1 MFGSSDWERLEMCVC
16 RANGVV
22 NVNADEGG
30 RTPDNESGNSG
41 S

>member
-1 MFGSSDWERLEMCVC
+1 MCVC

-30 RTPDNESGNSG
+30 WASGSESGGSG
-41 S
+41 I